1 MWLADCRTS
10 PRLHIR
16 LGSRT
21 SSTGKGE
28 PSLSRTGVD
37 DTWTN
42 CFICQ
47 GSREALGGSSS
58 PSIGVPSGR
67 RHVEA
72 LLALKSSV
80 DPFESLQWKGTNVCA
95 WKGIKECLN
104 ERVTKLV
111 LEHLNLSG
119 SLDEQ
124 SLNRLDQF
132 RVLSFKTNSIS
143 GQIPDLSS
151 LVNLKS
157 LFLNESNFRRI
168 PRIGS
173 PVEFQL
179 LYSNSD
185 ELKGTIPPLNQ
196 TGLRFFNVS
205 NNQLHGQISVT
216 QDLVRFNISSFSAK
230 GKGKGKGC

>member
-1 MWLADCRTS
+1 MVRLLTAQSWLWFGPCLL
-10 PRLHIR
+10 LH
-16 LGSRT
+16 
-21 SSTGKGE
+21 
-28 PSLSRTGVD
+28 PSLLHLILLYVECKR
-37 DTWTN
+37 
-42 CFICQ
+42 
-47 GSREALGGSSS
+47 R
-58 PSIGVPSGR
+58 SG
-67 RHVEA
+67 HVET

-80 DPFESLQWKGTNVCA
+80 DPFDSLQWKGTNVCA

-104 ERVTKLV
+104 GRVTKLV

-124 SLNRLDQF
+124 SLNRLDLF

-168 PRIGS
+168 PRVGS

-185 ELKGTIPPLNQ
+185 DCTLFTYKTMN
-196 TGLRFFNVS
+196 S
-205 NNQLHGQISVT
+205 K
-216 QDLVRFNISSFSAK
+216 VRSRL
-230 GKGKGKGC
+230 